1 MSEWK
6 AEAHLSSTHRERALA
21 QITAIYPYAANRL
34 TIRQLVGTCKA
45 VRLSLPR
52 RLQLLRIEDEERIG
66 SLIAND

>member
-1 MSEWK
+1 VESRGSLEFDP
-6 AEAHLSSTHRERALA
+6 SRTRTA
-21 QITAIYPYAANRL
+21 QITAIYPDAANRL